1 MQAQLKQLWI
11 QSGRQGADKL
21 YNKAVR
27 EGLNVKR
34 KDVQEFVKS
43 SIQYVSELNNFQDDV
58 QQIRNSAMCQC
69 MSFKL
74 FLNRRFA
81 NVSFNL

>member
-43 SIQYVSELNNFQDDV
+43 QESAQVFQPRIKSEGKV
-58 QQIRNSAMCQC
+58 VATGPM
-69 MSFKL
+69 KT
-74 FLNRRFA
+74 
-81 NVSFNL
+81 